1 MSLEKKKVEERTTQE
16 GGMQQGSSSP
26 RRNADVYRERYSK
39 AVISR
44 QLKEA
49 EYKDSLGM
57 ELSPQDVFLI
67 ENGQFFKKLL
77 RKR

>member
-1 MSLEKKKVEERTTQE
+1 MSLDKKKVEERATQE
-16 GGMQQGSSSP
+16 GGTQQGSSP
-26 RRNADVYRERYSK
+26 IRNADVYRERYSK

-67 ENGQFFKKLL
+67 ENGQFFRKLL

>member
-1 MSLEKKKVEERTTQE
+1 MSLEKRRKEESVSQE
-16 GGMQQGSSSP
+16 SGMQQDGSP
-26 RRNADVYRERYSK
+26 RRKADVHRERYSK

-44 QLKEA
+44 QLREA

-57 ELSPQDVFLI
+57 ELSPQDIFLI

-77 RKR
+77 RKK

>member
-1 MSLEKKKVEERTTQE
+1 MSLDKKKPEERMTQE
-16 GGMQQGSSSP
+16 GGVQQSSSP

>member
-1 MSLEKKKVEERTTQE
+1 MSLEKKKIEERTVPE
-16 GGMQQGSSSP
+16 GSTHQGSIP

-57 ELSPQDVFLI
+57 ELSPQDAFLI
-67 ENGQFFKKLL
+67 ENGQFFRKLL
-77 RKR
+77 RKK